1 MEEAIMTVAN
11 DIFTPRYWKL
21 QKAFPLRPIR
31 NKKDAE
37 AAKKVLFPIFRDHY
51 DDPGEEAYVLAL
63 SGSLG
68 IYEDE
73 QEAKEPE
80 PGGLSFLRS
89 LVEENGMTQ
98 AQLAEVLKV
107 SIPTVSQ
114 VLAGNRQITAEHAR
128 KLGKRFKLNPG
139 VFL

>member
-1 MEEAIMTVAN
+1 MTVAN
-11 DIFTPRYWKL
+11 DIFTPLYWKL

-31 NKKDAE
+31 TRRDAE
-37 AAKKVLFPIFRDHY
+37 AAKKVLFPLFRDHY

-80 PGGLSFLRS
+80 TTGISFLRS
-89 LVEENGMTQ
+89 LVEENHMPQ
-98 AQLAEVLKV
+98 AHLAKVLDV
-107 SIPTVSQ
+107 SVPTVSQ
-114 VLAGNRQITAEHAR
+114 ILAGNRQITAEHAR
-128 KLGKRFKLNPG
+128 KLGKRFNLNPG
-139 VFL
+139 AFL